1 MAGLVSAALVVGV
14 VEPAAAAGAEPEP
27 VVAEVADPSVNPPL
41 ESSDPA
47 VLTGPEPS
55 GSFSDP
61 SVVSPQAS
69 TPMPVLDPQVPK
81 KQYKGFDPSTSRL
94 TGRDEFSD
102 VYLNADGSHSS
113 VFSGQAMNVRDSR
126 GAWQEASTTVAAT
139 SDGGGQVSA
148 HPLRPELAETADASP
163 VLSLRRAGLQVGL
176 TLVGAAASPLQ
187 RSGATATYADV
198 FPGTDLRYEVE
209 SGSVKE
215 AFVLK
220 SVPSAGVSWSW
231 RISGAGLEM
240 VAGRDG
246 AWDLMSGS
254 QVVMS
259 IPAAVM
265 TDSSGQEGVREPAD
279 ANVPMSVVRDGS
291 DWVLTLTPDVAW
303 LTDPARVYPVS
314 VDPTVTAGSADT
326 IVSYKSTGTVIQ
338 DGTMRIGNP
347 NDSGTSQWRTVV
359 HWPVS
364 QFFGKQVIGAAISA
378 GLSQGTANG
387 YPAQVYWASSYSFG
401 GAGSPLSGG
410 TFDTGVDFQDATL
423 QNSFASWI
431 ASGISDAAVMFLG
444 YEVNGA
450 YTYKRFSADL
460 VVNWVDYPTAGPI
473 VAPAPGNGATHVSVT
488 PTLAVGSTNAS
499 AWCFRVWTNP
509 NAVGA
514 PVWSSCADGWESVN
528 YVTVPVGVLAS
539 GVTYYWRADVA
550 SPYEGVLGGDT
561 HRWTPMFAF
570 TTDAYAAIPQATAS
584 PGSGTI
590 TANLTP
596 TLSIPAVTDPDDA
609 SITYQFT
616 VATGANGTDGATVT
630 SGWLSSP
637 TWTVPTGALRDGGSY
652 TWTVQTKGSSVSP
665 VPWANRLTINRRL
678 AESGPAPVEQVGP
691 VNVNLAN
698 GNVGLRF
705 TSPTVSTVGGPIG
718 LSFSYNSQTATQ
730 RGLTGRYYDV
740 TPVAG
745 NPVSFDTTGKTP
757 VLTRVDPQLQFGWG
771 LGSPAPS
778 VPVDNFV
785 VHWTGY
791 VSVPAAGSYTFGV
804 AQDDGAKV
812 TVGSTLVLDRW
823 SDQAGG
829 PNWSST
835 PCTFGTGAGGCH
847 FDATGPVPIAVDFYE
862 HGGNATFE
870 LWVTGPDGK
879 QFIVPASWLSP
890 AVETLPAGWSASTA
904 LSGDAGSYS
913 SVTVDSGSAVVTD
926 TTGTTHT
933 YTKTSTGGYTP
944 PVGEYSSLALTTTGT
959 VQVTDEDGTVTSFN
973 AAGRVDSV
981 TNPPNALKPALPV
994 MTYKAGTGQLQ
1005 AVTDPVSGKAVRLF
1019 YPGDPAPSGL
1029 SSDNAGKACLTPK
1042 SGYAGAPAGMVC
1054 RIVYPGDTAG
1064 TFGDSTVLSYDG
1076 AGHLVRIDDPGVS
1089 ATDSVRTD
1097 LAYDANGQ
1105 LTAIR
1110 TPQVNDWMA
1119 YAHVSDDTNARVQ
1132 IAYTGNQATSVTLP
1146 AADGTSATGRL
1157 VTSFGYD
1164 PAHSTTTV
1172 TRTGVPGTAR
1182 TVTYDD
1188 GFRQLSDT
1196 DASGLTTSK
1205 TWSAKDQV
1213 LSSTDT
1219 AGRVSTTIYDARD
1232 RATDTYGPAP
1242 ASCFDATTRLPVSCS
1257 TTPAHTRTR
1266 YDTTVAGTAELAGLN
1281 VTYFPNA
1288 RLSASPSDASPAG
1301 ATPVYSLGLDATT
1314 PGLDKDWGTNAPAA
1328 GIAGNAPFSMRATG
1342 IITLPASGQYGF
1354 TTTSDDGVRI
1364 WVDDILTLDNWAA
1377 GTMSVTTPQTLVA
1390 GPHRIRVDYAN
1401 TGGPASLHVQW
1412 KVPGT
1417 SATVAIPA
1425 AALAPDYNLVT
1436 RTDTDES
1443 GGTGQVTA
1451 LHSATSYGT
1460 SPWLG
1465 LPVASIEDPDGA
1477 ALTTTTTYEAPG
1489 TGWLRRTGRWL
1500 PSATA
1505 AAVAAGRTGPDV
1517 VNDAARGTVSTYYGA
1532 NEGLGAATC
1541 AVPAGTSQAGLLK
1554 TSTDPAPAQGAAVS
1568 TSYVYDRWGRV
1579 AGTKKTGDSDWSCT
1593 TYDGRG
1599 RVTQSTAAAAN
1610 GAPAR
1615 TVTNTF
1621 AVGGNPLVSSVSD
1634 PVGTIQTSVDL
1645 LGRTVAY
1652 TDVKGTTTTT
1662 SYDGAGRASQQVTTA
1677 AGGGPTSTVASTYLA
1692 DGRVATTSLDGT
1704 VVATPAYDSAGQL
1717 TGATYPTLAGAA
1729 AAPVATPTF
1738 VQQATAHALN
1748 KTSLTV
1754 TPSSVLTAGNRL
1766 VVQVAVWRE
1775 PATTAVKVTDAAG
1788 DVFTKVQTVVAPDDN
1803 TEMSVWTAVVG
1814 PGAGTK
1820 PTITVTPSAKADVG
1834 VVLAEYS
1841 GLSAEGTGVDVS
1853 AGGIGATTAAGDAS
1867 SGATAATTGDN
1878 ELAVGFY
1885 SDSGFS
1891 TTPTAG
1897 AGFTG
1902 RATIAGATD
1911 LDMLVQDK
1919 VVPAG
1924 TSVTSTTGTGADVP
1938 WQAGVVVFKPAG
1950 APATTTTTAT
1960 PGFVQQTT
1968 AHGLNK
1974 TTLTATPTAALGAGN
1989 RLVVAVGVWNNPAAT
2004 AASVSDS
2011 AGDVFTKVTSQVAS
2025 ENTEL
2030 SVWTA
2035 PVSAGAGTTP
2045 TITVTPSSTADV
2057 GVAVAEYSGLSL
2069 VGTGVDVVSKATG
2082 TTGAAGTVSSG
2093 STGAVTGDGELAVGF
2108 YADSGFGTTPTAG
2121 AGFTGRASIAG
2132 ASDIDLL
2139 VQDKSVSTG
2148 ASVASSTG
2156 TAGATTWE
2164 SAVVVFKPAT
2174 TTMVAAPP
2182 ASSTTPAVSTIT
2194 RNAAGQQTGVSYA
2207 LPNGRV
2213 VADSVVRA
2221 QTGRVLTDT
2230 ATLDGGAVSSW
2241 GYTYD
2246 TTGRLTRAVLGANG
2260 STPAVT
2266 YGYNFAATG
2275 GCGVDTR
2282 AGLNGSRT
2290 SSTVQVGTGAV
2301 ATTSSCTDFA
2311 SRLTSATGTGS
2322 VAYNSRGD
2330 ATTVGDQS
2338 FTFDATDRVIA
2349 GSATAGQQVAY
2360 TRDAT
2365 DRVVTRVGSGTGVGV
2380 DTSTTAY
2387 SFTGGGDTPDV
2398 QLTGDNRLGER
2409 YLVLAGGVVYTKR
2422 YANPGGDLWGLSN
2435 IHGDT
2440 LTTTTGTG
2448 ALVGQVAVYDPF
2460 GNPLNPATGLVDQ
2473 TTTPTTR
2480 TGGLTDAWVGANQRG
2495 TEHTAGATWTLM
2507 GARLYLPALGIFAS
2521 VDPVE
2526 GGNDN
2531 AYSYVNDPI
2540 NSYDLNGTKSN
2551 PHPRAK
2557 GSGWFTPGITKW
2569 WKVHVGRWWN
2579 ENTVGVCI
2587 SGNAA
2592 AVIGAN
2598 VSGCIGHSGRSWGVW
2613 GAAGPHF
2620 TGGATA
2626 SAGVGLM
2633 ISNARNL
2640 QELRGGF
2647 YGAGASAAATVGGA
2661 QDFSWGWVGNR
2672 RIVESLTSFTVG
2684 AGLEAHLAYTW
2695 TGAHEF

>member
-1 MAGLVSAALVVGV
+1 MRGRVLAGRGRRGWAVGLAGLVSAALVVGV

-47 VLTGPEPS
+47 VLTGPAPS
-55 GSFSDP
+55 GSFD
-61 SVVSPQAS
+61 QAA
-69 TPMPVLDPQVPK
+69 TVPAQAARPMPVLDPQVPK
-81 KQYKGFDPSTSRL
+81 KQYEGFDPSTSRL

-148 HPLRPELAETADASP
+148 HPLRPELAQTADASP

-187 RSGATATYADV
+187 RSGSTATYADV

-246 AWDLMSGS
+246 AWNLMSGS

-265 TDSSGQEGVREPAD
+265 TDSSGQDGVREPAD
-279 ANVPMSVVRDGS
+279 ANVPMTAVRDGS
-291 DWVLTLTPDVAW
+291 DWVLTLRPDVAW

-314 VDPTVTAGSADT
+314 VDPTVTAGSADWV
-326 IVSYKSTGTVIQ
+326 VSYKSTGTVIQ

-347 NDSGTSQWRTVV
+347 NDSGTSQWRTVA
-359 HWPVS
+359 HWPMS

-387 YPAQVYWASSYSFG
+387 YPAQVNWASEYSFNG
-401 GAGSPLSGG
+401 TGSPLSGG
-410 TFDTGVDFQDATL
+410 TFDTGVVFQDAAL
-423 QNSFASWI
+423 QNNVASWI
-431 ASGISDAAVMFLG
+431 ASGHGEPAVMFLG

-450 YTYKRFSADL
+450 YTYKRFAADL

-570 TTDAYAAIPQATAS
+570 TTDAYASIPQATAS

-637 TWTVPTGALRDGGSY
+637 TWTVPAGALRDGGSY

-791 VSVPAAGSYTFGV
+791 VSVPTAGSYTFGV

-879 QFIVPASWLSP
+879 KFIVPASWLSP

-944 PVGEYSSLALTTTGT
+944 PVGEYSSLALTTAGT

-973 AAGRVDSV
+973 SAGRVDSV

-1019 YPGDPAPSGL
+1019 YPGDPAPAGL
-1029 SSDNAGKACLTPK
+1029 SSDNAGKACLAPK
-1042 SGYAGAPAGMVC
+1042 SGYVGAPAGMVC

-1076 AGHLVRIDDPGVS
+1076 AGRLVRIDDPGTS
-1089 ATDSVRTD
+1089 ATDTVRTD

-1132 IAYTGNQATSVTLP
+1132 IAYTGNRATSVTLP
-1146 AADGTSATGRL
+1146 AADGLTAAGRL
-1157 VTSFGYD
+1157 TTSFTYD
-1164 PAHSTTTV
+1164 LTHSTTTV
-1172 TRTGVPGTAR
+1172 TRTGIAGTAR

-1188 GFRQLSDT
+1188 GYRQLTDT
-1196 DASGLTTSK
+1196 SASGLTTSQ

-1213 LSSTDT
+1213 LSSTDA
-1219 AGRVSTTIYDARD
+1219 AGRMTTTLYDARD

-1242 ASCFDATTRLPVSCS
+1242 AACFDAATRLPVASCPI
-1257 TTPAHTRTR
+1257 TPGHTRTR

-1342 IITLPASGQYGF
+1342 IITLPATGQYGF

-1364 WVDDILTLDNWAA
+1364 WIDDILTLDNWAA
-1377 GTMSVTTPQTLVA
+1377 GTMSVTTPQTLTA

-1401 TGGPASLHVQW
+1401 TGGSASLHVQW

-1425 AALAPDYNLVT
+1425 TALAPDYNLVT
-1436 RTDTDES
+1436 RTDTDDTAGS
-1443 GGTGQVTA
+1443 TQVTS
-1451 LHSATSYGT
+1451 LHTATSYGS

-1465 LPVASIEDPDGA
+1465 LPVSSIDDPDGL

-1489 TGWLRRTGRWL
+1489 AGWLRRTGRWL
-1500 PSATA
+1500 PGATGT
-1505 AAVAAGRTGPDV
+1505 AVAAGRAGPDV
-1517 VNDAARGTVSTYYGA
+1517 TNDAARGTTYLYYGA
-1532 NEGLGAATC
+1532 SEGLSATTC
-1541 AVPAGTSQAGLLK
+1541 AVPAGTNQAGLLK
-1554 TSTDPAPAQGAAVS
+1554 SSTEPTPAVGTAV
-1568 TSYVYDRWGRV
+1568 TTFFVYDRWGRT
-1579 AGTKKTGDSDWSCT
+1579 AGTKRSGDSGWTCST
-1593 TYDGRG
+1593 FDGRG
-1599 RVTQSTAAAAN
+1599 RTTSVSYPASGSIA
-1610 GAPAR
+1610 AR
-1615 TVTNTF
+1615 TVTY
-1621 AVGGNPLVSSVSD
+1621 AYASAGGDPLTSRVSD
-1634 PVGTIQTSVDL
+1634 PSVTGSPNGGTITTVVDL
-1645 LGRTVAY
+1645 LGRVTSY
-1652 TDVKGTTTTT
+1652 TDVWGIATTT
-1662 SYDGAGRASQQVTTA
+1662 SYDGAGRASGTSTTDGTSTYVSSQTYDQDSRVATVSDGGQQVAALTYTGPDLTGVSYPSGTGNAGNGTA
-1677 AGGGPTSTVASTYLA
+1677 LAIGRDQAG
-1692 DGRVATTSLDGT
+1692 ATTSLGWSFPTGGALSDA
-1704 VVATPAYDSAGQL
+1704 VVRAQSGRVLSENVTNGSATSASSFSYDSAG
-1717 TGATYPTLAGAA
+1717 
-1729 AAPVATPTF
+1729 
-1738 VQQATAHALN
+1738 
-1748 KTSLTV
+1748 
-1754 TPSSVLTAGNRL
+1754 RL
-1766 VVQVAVWRE
+1766 
-1775 PATTAVKVTDAAG
+1775 
-1788 DVFTKVQTVVAPDDN
+1788 
-1803 TEMSVWTAVVG
+1803 
-1814 PGAGTK
+1814 
-1820 PTITVTPSAKADVG
+1820 
-1834 VVLAEYS
+1834 
-1841 GLSAEGTGVDVS
+1841 
-1853 AGGIGATTAAGDAS
+1853 TTAATGGHTLAYAFAS
-1867 SGATAATTGDN
+1867 
-1878 ELAVGFY
+1878 
-1885 SDSGFS
+1885 
-1891 TTPTAG
+1891 
-1897 AGFTG
+1897 
-1902 RATIAGATD
+1902 
-1911 LDMLVQDK
+1911 
-1919 VVPAG
+1919 
-1924 TSVTSTTGTGADVP
+1924 
-1938 WQAGVVVFKPAG
+1938 
-1950 APATTTTTAT
+1950 
-1960 PGFVQQTT
+1960 
-1968 AHGLNK
+1968 
-1974 TTLTATPTAALGAGN
+1974 
-1989 RLVVAVGVWNNPAAT
+1989 
-2004 AASVSDS
+2004 
-2011 AGDVFTKVTSQVAS
+2011 
-2025 ENTEL
+2025 
-2030 SVWTA
+2030 
-2035 PVSAGAGTTP
+2035 
-2045 TITVTPSSTADV
+2045 
-2057 GVAVAEYSGLSL
+2057 
-2069 VGTGVDVVSKATG
+2069 
-2082 TTGAAGTVSSG
+2082 
-2093 STGAVTGDGELAVGF
+2093 
-2108 YADSGFGTTPTAG
+2108 
-2121 AGFTGRASIAG
+2121 
-2132 ASDIDLL
+2132 
-2139 VQDKSVSTG
+2139 
-2148 ASVASSTG
+2148 
-2156 TAGATTWE
+2156 
-2164 SAVVVFKPAT
+2164 
-2174 TTMVAAPP
+2174 
-2182 ASSTTPAVSTIT
+2182 
-2194 RNAAGQQTGVSYA
+2194 
-2207 LPNGRV
+2207 
-2213 VADSVVRA
+2213 
-2221 QTGRVLTDT
+2221 
-2230 ATLDGGAVSSW
+2230 
-2241 GYTYD
+2241 
-2246 TTGRLTRAVLGANG
+2246 
-2260 STPAVT
+2260 
-2266 YGYNFAATG
+2266 TG
-2275 GCGVDTR
+2275 GCGVNTR
-2282 AGLNGSRT
+2282 AGADGNRT
-2290 SSTVQVGTGAV
+2290 SVIDTPTSGSARSTTYCYDDA
-2301 ATTSSCTDFA
+2301 D
-2311 SRLTSATGTGS
+2311 RLT
-2322 VAYNSRGD
+2322 
-2330 ATTVGDQS
+2330 ATTVTNPPVGATPVTGTSLSASTLVYDSNGNTTTMGDQS
-2338 FTFDATDRVIA
+2338 LVFDSA
-2349 GSATAGQQVAY
+2349 GRHVSSTTAGGTY
-2360 TRDAT
+2360 ERFTRDAT
-2365 DRVVTRVGSGTGVGV
+2365 GRIVQRDAHA
-2380 DTSTTAY
+2380 TSTTSVRY
-2387 SFTGGGDTPDV
+2387 GFTGSGDSAD
-2398 QLTGDNRLGER
+2398 L
-2409 YLVLAGGVVYTKR
+2409 LVSASNTITQRELSLPGGVVVSL
-2422 YANPGGDLWGLSN
+2422 PVGGAATWSYPN
-2435 IHGDT
+2435 IHGD
-2440 LTTTTGTG
+2440 LVTTASATG
-2448 ALVGQVAVYDPF
+2448 ARGVVVSYDPY
-2460 GNPLNPATGLVDQ
+2460 GQPIDPATGGTGTQ
-2473 TTTPTTR
+2473 TAD
-2480 TGGLTDAWVGANQRG
+2480 DAVGDNLPNNSDYSWVGTNQKLY
-2495 TEHTAGATWTLM
+2495 EHTGTLAFIEM
-2507 GARLYLPALGIFAS
+2507 GARLYIPALGRFTTT
-2521 VDPVE
+2521 DPVE
-2526 GGNDN
+2526 GGTDN
-2531 AYSYVNDPI
+2531 AYAYVNDPI
-2540 NSYDLNGTKSN
+2540 NQYDLTGNFNWRKKMRSLAQSAYRNRREIARFAAHVAVGFAVTALAVTLGAAMCVGIPGVGCAIAASIAVGMTASLVSN
-2551 PHPRAK
+2551 LVVDRAF
-2557 GSGWFTPGITKW
+2557 GHTTTGGEAI
-2569 WKVHVGRWWN
+2569 N
-2579 ENTVGVCI
+2579 YL
-2587 SGNAA
+2587 
-2592 AVIGAN
+2592 
-2598 VSGCIGHSGRSWGVW
+2598 VSGGIRAPAVGSIVRYRYYGMGAMRWGWSV
-2613 GAAGPHF
+2613 
-2620 TGGATA
+2620 
-2626 SAGVGLM
+2626 
-2633 ISNARNL
+2633 
-2640 QELRGGF
+2640 LRGSARGF
-2647 YGAGASAAATVGGA
+2647 
-2661 QDFSWGWVGNR
+2661 
-2672 RIVESLTSFTVG
+2672 
-2684 AGLEAHLAYTW
+2684 
-2695 TGAHEF
+2695 